1 MSCQW
6 EGDPINMR
14 SSFTALTQSK
24 YYSPALNSA
33 IYDGPVRIYF
43 AQFHEALALKIYF
56 LIQQQMPQEMQAA
69 KEYSKATGANIL
81 VMIYPTEDSFLMSF
95 ENGNTHSEPLSLENF
110 EQDVVIGLRGPI
122 SDGNVEVL
130 MKTIKD
136 TLVSWRPASAPK
148 VSVSAEL

>member
-1 MSCQW
+1 
-6 EGDPINMR
+6 MR

-56 LIQQQMPQEMQAA
+56 LVQQQMPQEMQAA

-95 ENGNTHSEPLSLENF
+95 EDGNTHQQPLALESF

-122 SDGNVEVL
+122 GDENLDLL
-130 MKTIKD
+130 MNALKD
-136 TLVSWRPASAPK
+136 TLLSWRPASAPK
-148 VSVSAEL
+148 VSVNAEL